1 MRLAARSAQK
11 LHRFRIGL
19 LASVAAAFLVAGCNG
34 GNPGNANAAAAA
46 EPKPLNVIE
55 PVSQRSAFG
64 NYLAGRF
71 AERERDFA
79 RAAVSLNRAL
89 DEFPNDIALMR
100 RTFYLMLEAGQM
112 DGALRLA
119 QRLQDAGGQVSP
131 SELLLA
137 AESTRKGDYSGAV
150 KRLKAMGRQDLARYA
165 VPLALAWAEAGR
177 NDPEGGVAALAEL
190 GQESG
195 FETLHKL
202 HEAMIYE
209 LAGKAGKAEAA
220 YRAALG
226 DDPAN
231 AATRVIRAYGAFLE
245 RAGRASEARALY
257 DKYQGADIDGLL
269 FEDARNRLA
278 EGRKPEPRIASAAD
292 GMAEGFF
299 DIASLLPKERAGEI
313 VLIYC
318 RLALYLRPDYPLA
331 ELLLGDLYDTFGRY
345 AEAVDIYRGID
356 KAGAYG
362 WAAQLRLSQD
372 LYEVGDAEG
381 AVSLLRKMAA
391 ERQDRSDAL
400 IRLGNILR
408 YEERFKESV
417 AAYDEAVAR
426 IGQLKADDWTIL
438 YSRGIALEQSGE
450 WDRAE
455 KDLLKALEL
464 EPNQPYV
471 LNYLG
476 YSWVEQ
482 GKNLDRARNMLERAV
497 AQRQDDGYIVD
508 SMGWALY
515 KLGEFSDA
523 VTYLERAVALRPQD
537 PVINDHLGDAYWRVG
552 RQGEARIQWQR
563 VLGLEPEDDL
573 RKTVEQKLQEGLSA
587 PKSGGGN
594 G

>member
-1 MRLAARSAQK
+1 MRLAARFAQK
-11 LHRFRIGL
+11 LHRLHMGL
-19 LASVAAAFLVAGCNG
+19 LAAMAAAVFVAGCNG
-34 GNPGNANAAAAA
+34 DSPGNANAAAAA
-46 EPKPLNVIE
+46 EPNSLNVIE
-55 PVSQRSAFG
+55 PVSQRSAYG

-79 RAAVSLNRAL
+79 RAAVSLSRAL
-89 DEFPNDIALMR
+89 DEFPHDVALMR
-100 RTFYLMLEAGQM
+100 RTFYLTLEAGQM
-112 DGALRLA
+112 ELALHLA
-119 QRLQDAGGQVSP
+119 QKLHDADAQVSA
-131 SELLLA
+131 SELLLVA
-137 AESTRKGDYSGAV
+137 DSAGKGDYAGAV
-150 KRLKAMGRQDLARYA
+150 KRLKAMDRQDLSRYA
-165 VPLALAWAEAGR
+165 VPLALAWADAGMG
-177 NDPEGGVAALAEL
+177 DPEGAVASLAEL

-209 LAGKAGKAEAA
+209 LAGKMGKAEAA
-220 YRAALG
+220 YRTALG

-231 AATRVIRAYGAFLE
+231 AASRVILAYGAFLE
-245 RAGRASEARALY
+245 RTGRADEARALY
-257 DKYQGADIDGLL
+257 DKYQGADMDGLL
-269 FEDARNRLA
+269 FEAARNRMA
-278 EGRKPEPRIASAAD
+278 EGRKPEPQIGSAAD

-331 ELLLGDLYDTFGRY
+331 ELLLGDLYDGFGRY
-345 AEAVDIYRGID
+345 AAAAEIYSGIA
-356 KAGAYG
+356 KEGAYG

-372 LYEVGDAEG
+372 LYEVGDVDG
-381 AVSLLRKMAA
+381 AVSLLRKMAD
-391 ERQDRSDAL
+391 ERKNRSDAL
-400 IRLGNILR
+400 VRLGNILR

-426 IGQLKADDWTIL
+426 IGELKADDWTIL
-438 YSRGIALEQSGE
+438 YSRGIALEQSGQ

-464 EPNQPYV
+464 EPDQPYV

-476 YSWVEQ
+476 YSWVEK
-482 GKNLDRARNMLERAV
+482 GKNLDRARDMLERAV

-515 KLGEFSDA
+515 KLGQFNDA

-537 PVINDHLGDAYWRVG
+537 AEINNHLGDAYWRVG
-552 RQGEARIQWQR
+552 RQGEARIQWRR
-563 VLGLEPEDDL
+563 VLGLEPEEDL
-573 RKTVEQKLQEGLSA
+573 RKKVEQKLQEGLPA
-587 PKSGGGN
+587 LKSGGGS